1 MSKKK
6 VVDLIYEY
14 VRKQLA
20 IFNAKATGSG
30 ITRIPTDTQIK
41 RKMEEVFETLRDG
54 GLNPTSAEKII
65 KTPDDVGRVISRIN
79 ENKIAEIKARQ
90 ESAKGIQTVIDKL
103 NKGIPLNPGDQARIE
118 GTGMKTTLEAFQ
130 GFKPKVIEGDKK
142 GIEQLLKEG
151 IITRGT
157 APKTTKETIK
167 RKSMIDP
174 KLTEQENIKK
184 IMAENKAA
192 AKRLE
197 KKLKKENPFQDVE
210 VTGKIDPNFD
220 PDPTGMASGG
230 IAGQLHLNQGGRVR
244 FDKGG
249 MSRRNFMKLMAGLA
263 SIPVLGKFFKL
274 AKTAGKFKGTPNLVV
289 DITKTPNMPDWY
301 IPLVKKVLNKGDD
314 VTSKVATSERQI
326 VHRDTLPDGDE
337 VTVTQN
343 IDNQT
348 IDVSVANPKDN
359 YLSASGSGDSSYTI
373 QFAKGTEIG
382 PHPDIPN
389 ALTTKKSVKN
399 PDTLKVEEP
408 YVVHRG
414 EGDTEI
420 DFDIVDYNPKKEVH
434 NTSVLESY
442 ATGKKVKDRGT
453 KEVPDPYE
461 GYSPDL
467 KAEDY
472 ADYAKGGLAGVLNL

>member
-6 VVDLIYEY
+6 VVDFIYEY

-65 KTPDDVGRVISRIN
+65 KNPDDVGRVISGIN
-79 ENKIAEIKARQ
+79 ENKLAEIKARQ
-90 ESAKGIQTVIDKL
+90 ESSKGIQTVIDKL

-130 GFKPKVIEGDKK
+130 GFKPKVIEGGKK

-184 IMAENKAA
+184 MMAENKAA

-230 IAGQLHLNQGGRVR
+230 IAGQLHLNEGGRVR
-244 FDKGG
+244 FDNGG

-263 SIPVLGKFFKL
+263 SIPVLGKFFKV
-274 AKTAGKFKGTPNLVV
+274 AKPAAKAVEAVKASDAVGMPAWFPKLV
-289 DITKTPNMPDWY
+289 D
-301 IPLVKKVLNKGDD
+301 KVLKEGKDLGGT
-314 VTSKVATSERQI
+314 VERQI
-326 VHRDTLPDGDE
+326 VKEVELPSGTKIMVDHDLTTGN
-337 VTVTQN
+337 TVV
-343 IDNQT
+343 
-348 IDVSVANPKDN
+348 DVGMGKHGFEGGRYGQPTR
-359 YLSASGSGDSSYTI
+359 LELT
-373 QFAKGTEIG
+373 KGEWIG
-382 PHPDIPN
+382 P
-389 ALTTKKSVKN
+389 TK
-399 PDTLKVEEP
+399 
-408 YVVHRG
+408 
-414 EGDTEI
+414 
-420 DFDIVDYNPKKEVH
+420 
-434 NTSVLESY
+434 
-442 ATGKKVKDRGT
+442 GKK
-453 KEVPDPYE
+453 
-461 GYSPDL
+461 
-467 KAEDY
+467 
-472 ADYAKGGLAGVLNL
+472 